1 MEPVTKKVNV
11 FVSITPVSDHQIGVK
26 IGYSVLTYKEEGSNL
41 LSCYIP
47 AFDISYSAADLDV
60 AKRKGAILIKSLT
73 DHFFLHTKNG
83 LKGIVLELHK
93 LGFKTH
99 DDMLTVKQLINH
111 KIVKAKF
118 QPTMEYSGSQFSL
131 ADKIDNE
138 LEMQLAVA

>member
-1 MEPVTKKVNV
+1 MKPVAKKIKV

-26 IGYSVLTYKEEGSNL
+26 IGYSILNFKEEGSSM

-47 AFDISYSAADLDV
+47 AFDISYSASDLES
-60 AKRKGAILIKSLT
+60 ASRKGAILIKSLT
-73 DHFFLHTKNG
+73 DHFFLHTNDG

-93 LGFKTH
+93 LGFKAH

-118 QPTMEYSGSQFSL
+118 QPTREYSGSEFSS
-131 ADKIDNE
+131 ADKVDHE
-138 LEMQLAVA
+138 LDMQLAVA